1 MVTEKYLYLSL
12 YLYSILCTFTY
23 PLYTLKQELE
33 ELVTKMENEKE
44 RDIHIDQRF
53 HRTIIG
59 TKGDK
64 IREIRDK
71 FNQVQ
76 ISFPD
81 PGMCFR
87 AWSACRCVYM
97 PWGVCRSR

>member
-1 MVTEKYLYLSL
+1 MKSYILIIHLS
-12 YLYSILCTFTY
+12 IH
-23 PLYTLKQELE
+23 KQQELE

-44 RDIHIDQRF
+44 REIHIDQRF

-64 IREIRDK
+64 IKEIRDK

-81 PGMCFR
+81 PGE
-87 AWSACRCVYM
+87 SV
-97 PWGVCRSR
+97 GG

>member
-1 MVTEKYLYLSL
+1 MYNEVVLV
-12 YLYSILCTFTY
+12 
-23 PLYTLKQELE
+23 QELE

-44 RDIHIDQRF
+44 RDIHIEHRF

-64 IREIRDK
+64 IKEIRDR

-76 ISFPD
+76 VSFPD
-81 PGMCFR
+81 PGESF
-87 AWSACRCVYM
+87 SL
-97 PWGVCRSR
+97 GHTS

>member
-1 MVTEKYLYLSL
+1 MGYDLENNFFK
-12 YLYSILCTFTY
+12 IDF
-23 PLYTLKQELE
+23 KELE

-44 RDIHIDQRF
+44 REIIIEQRF
-53 HRTIIG
+53 HRNIIG

-64 IREIRDK
+64 IKEIRDK

-81 PGMCFR
+81 AGR
-87 AWSACRCVYM
+87 TWL
-97 PWGVCRSR
+97 

>member
-1 MVTEKYLYLSL
+1 
-12 YLYSILCTFTY
+12 
-23 PLYTLKQELE
+23 
-33 ELVTKMENEKE
+33 MENEKE
-44 RDIHIDQRF
+44 RDIIIEQRF

-64 IREIRDK
+64 IREIREK

-81 PGMCFR
+81 PGKNSFF
-87 AWSACRCVYM
+87 
-97 PWGVCRSR
+97 

>member
-1 MVTEKYLYLSL
+1 
-12 YLYSILCTFTY
+12 
-23 PLYTLKQELE
+23 
-33 ELVTKMENEKE
+33 MENEKE

-81 PGMCFR
+81 PGECGGWGGGGQVLWVGMCG
-87 AWSACRCVYM
+87 CVNVRVSSVLCS
-97 PWGVCRSR
+97 GSS

>member
-1 MVTEKYLYLSL
+1 MIQNII
-12 YLYSILCTFTY
+12 SIS
-23 PLYTLKQELE
+23 KELE

-44 RDIHIDQRF
+44 REIIIEQRF
-53 HRTIIG
+53 HRNIIG

-64 IREIRDK
+64 IKEIRDK

-81 PGMCFR
+81 AGR
-87 AWSACRCVYM
+87 YHL
-97 PWGVCRSR
+97 RSSLNFEIFYLLN